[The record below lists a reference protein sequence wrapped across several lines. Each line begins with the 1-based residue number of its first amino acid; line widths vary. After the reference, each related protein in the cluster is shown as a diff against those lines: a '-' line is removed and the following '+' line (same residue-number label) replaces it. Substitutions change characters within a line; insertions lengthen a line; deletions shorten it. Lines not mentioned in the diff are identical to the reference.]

1 MMMYLLKKRLWV
13 TVTAMLISV
22 ACGIGLGYLTSSAIS
37 VHGAMAR
44 LQQYAVRLLDNDVA
58 SSREARTVLSALNS
72 SPYPH
77 CSEAELQY
85 FRDLLYKADYLK
97 DVGSIRGDKIDC
109 SANMG
114 RLAESLQ
121 LPEPKFIQHDGIKVY
136 QNLAPP
142 ALEGTR
148 GIGLEQGGSY
158 VVFNG
163 YNFTRLRIPSMHFIS
178 TESDLPNKQLGPLV
192 GDGSHAQGMVLTED
206 HDGRTG
212 SNLYATRCYLAY
224 SDCVTAYVSIPESLQ
239 ADRSSIG
246 GFVFLGGLVGVFLGL
261 LSSDAYLRSRSMERQ
276 LRRAIRKDELQMV
289 YQPIVEL
296 ASERIVGAETLAR
309 WTDEEGVAVGPD
321 VFIRLAEERGIVGLI
336 TRLVVQHAL
345 KDFAETLRKLPDF
358 RISVNV
364 AAADL
369 ADPEFLPMLDQALKD
384 AHIDASSLTIEITE
398 SSTAHH
404 DVAIET
410 ILALRQRGHSV
421 HIDDFGTGFSSL
433 SYLHDMAVDAIK
445 IDRSFTKSVGTDA
458 ANAAILPKILSMA
471 EALSLRVVVEGIET
485 ENQAA
490 FFVAN
495 GQQILG
501 QGWLYGRPVPI
512 EEFRNRLAENE
523 SKPPRTALSGWQGRL
538 FGEEEDPLISA
549 GTA

>member
-1 MMMYLLKKRLWV
+1 MMAYLLKKRLWI

-37 VHGAMAR
+37 LHGAMGR

-58 SSREARTVLSALNS
+58 SSKEAREVLGALNS

-77 CSEAELQY
+77 CSDAELHF
-85 FRDLLYKADYLK
+85 FRDQLYKSEYLK
-97 DVGSIRGDKIDC
+97 DLGRIRGDKIDC

-114 RLAESLQ
+114 RLEEA
-121 LPEPKFIQHDGIKVY
+121 LPLPKPKFVQHDGIKVY

-142 ALEGTR
+142 SLTDIK
-148 GIGLEQGGSY
+148 GIGLELGGSY

-163 YNFTRLRIPSMHFIS
+163 YNFTRLRLPSMQFIS
-178 TESDLPNKQLGPLV
+178 SESDKPNNQLGPLT
-192 GDGSHAQGMVLTED
+192 GDSSRGQGMVLTED
-206 HDGRTG
+206 HDARLG
-212 SNLYATRCYLAY
+212 STLYSTRCYAAY
-224 SDCVTAYVSIPESLQ
+224 SDCVTAFVSIPEALQ
-239 ADRSSIG
+239 ADRSSIA
-246 GFVFLGGLVGVFLGL
+246 GFVFLGGLVGVFFGL
-261 LSSDAYLRSRSMERQ
+261 YCSDAYLRSRSMERQ
-276 LRRAIRKDELQMV
+276 LRRSIRKDELQMA

-296 ASERIVGAETLAR
+296 ASGRIVGAETLAR
-309 WTDEEGVAVGPD
+309 WTDEAGVPVGPD
-321 VFIRLAEERGIVGLI
+321 VFIRLAEERGFVGSI
-336 TRLVVQHAL
+336 TRLVMHHAL
-345 KDFAETLRKLPDF
+345 KDFAATLRRLPDF

-369 ADPEFLPMLDQALKD
+369 ADPVFLPMLDLALERAHVD
-384 AHIDASSLTIEITE
+384 APSLTIEITE

-410 ILALRQRGHSV
+410 ILALRRRGHSV

-433 SYLHDMAVDAIK
+433 SYLHDLAVDAIK

-471 EALSLRVVVEGIET
+471 EALSLKVVVEGIET
-485 ENQAA
+485 ETQAA
-490 FFVAN
+490 FFTAT
-495 GQQILG
+495 GQQMLG

-512 EEFRNRLAENE
+512 EEFHRRLAENE
-523 SKPPRTALSGWQGRL
+523 KKPVRKTVTAWQGKL
-538 FGEEEDPLISA
+538 LNEDEESLISA